1 MTVPLNLTAARAHP
15 AAGRARPVPRGARVM
30 LAYVDTSCLVAIAF
44 AEAGAARLAGR
55 LRRFERLFSSNLLE
69 AELRSALMRERV
81 PDPPSAL
88 LSRITWVYPTRP
100 LTAEFERMVD
110 AGYLKGA
117 DLWHLANALFLAPE
131 RRELT
136 FLTLDRR
143 QRAVAA
149 QLGFAV

>member
-15 AAGRARPVPRGARVM
+15 AAGRARPVPRGARVT

-44 AEAGAARLAGR
+44 AEAGAARRAGR
-55 LRRFERLFSSNLLE
+55 LRRFE
-69 AELRSALMRERV
+69 
-81 PDPPSAL
+81 
-88 LSRITWVYPTRP
+88 RP

-110 AGYLKGA
+110 AGYLRGA
-117 DLWHLANALFLAPE
+117 DLWHLTNALFLAPE
-131 RRELT
+131 RRGLT